1 MKLTNSLILASI
13 VSAQQN
19 QNSTDDSSI
28 GRMGGGVTGGMGIRR
43 YSDLLKLVKVFTPE
57 FDERKYWA
65 YGCNCLI
72 LGDRPMSDPG
82 FGRPVDPLDQI
93 CKQYKDCQKCVKR
106 EYGDNCIGEFV
117 KYDWRMRRGQPQCI
131 NAPGTCE
138 RNLCECDLD
147 FARKMPSQY
156 DVFDNKYHLFWS
168 EEGWEPKDNCE
179 KGKGLNEPE
188 CCGPPEGPLVIFNSL
203 QKQCCPDF
211 SIRPTGTC

>member
-1 MKLTNSLILASI
+1 MKLTNSLILFTM
-13 VSAQQN
+13 VNAQQN
-19 QNSTDDSSI
+19 ATSDDTSI

-93 CKQYKDCQKCVKR
+93 CKQYKVIFRFVCLSAKTLKLLKDCQKCVKR
-106 EYGDNCIGEFV
+106 EFGDECIGEFV

-131 NAPGTCE
+131 NAPGM
-138 RNLCECDLD
+138 NLLKLT
-147 FARKMPSQY
+147 F
-156 DVFDNKYHLFWS
+156 H
-168 EEGWEPKDNCE
+168 
-179 KGKGLNEPE
+179 
-188 CCGPPEGPLVIFNSL
+188 
-203 QKQCCPDF
+203 
-211 SIRPTGTC
+211 